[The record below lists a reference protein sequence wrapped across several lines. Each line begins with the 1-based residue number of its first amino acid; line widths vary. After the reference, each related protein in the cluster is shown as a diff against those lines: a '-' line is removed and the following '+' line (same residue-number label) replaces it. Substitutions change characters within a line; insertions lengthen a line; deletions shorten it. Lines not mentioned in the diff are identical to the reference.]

1 MFTSRTPRS
10 GVATPDPPHQ
20 MYRRISPSLQISRSF
35 SRALSSRATNVL
47 SALGIESKH
56 GVLKGVYD
64 GKWGGTG
71 TPVASKCPT
80 TGEHLAD
87 VSTVREY
94 CISFS
99 GS

>member
-1 MFTSRTPRS
+1 
-10 GVATPDPPHQ
+10 
-20 MYRRISPSLQISRSF
+20 MYRRIGRSLQISRSF

-47 SALGIESKH
+47 SALGIEPKH

-71 TPVASKCPT
+71 APVASKCPT

-87 VSTVREY
+87 VSTVREFL
-94 CISFS
+94 ISLLAADR
-99 GS
+99 

>member
-1 MFTSRTPRS
+1 
-10 GVATPDPPHQ
+10 
-20 MYRRISPSLQISRSF
+20 MYRRLGQPLQISRSF

-47 SALGIESKH
+47 SALGIEPKH

-71 TPVASKCPT
+71 APVASKCPT

-87 VSTVREY
+87 VSTVRIYLILLPSSEVY
-94 CISFS
+94 LA
-99 GS
+99 GDPG